1 MPNSYKNIAICS
13 NCIND
18 EFLKRIVETNCTAHL
33 CHECG
38 AVSANAIEL
47 EALGKLMEPII
58 RDNFALGESV
68 RQFSED
74 DHDWWEQEGE
84 PLQYIVQEV
93 LGQYFNCENEIVSAI
108 CSAEEVWPQNGEEL
122 FFDTT
127 ASYVQSNIRVSDYY
141 SKWSDLLDEIKHK
154 RRFFSPS
161 AKSHFKLLFDGVES
175 VRSFNQAK
183 GTFESVIAEVS
194 VGSIFYRAR
203 ICDKDKNL
211 ADFYL
216 DPLKHVGPPPNHM
229 ASAGRMNA
237 EGVPVFYGAMDIETC
252 IAEIRPVI
260 SDASVVIGLETT
272 LPLKLLDF
280 TKLETATG
288 SKNLS
293 YFQPDFK
300 MQIEKHA
307 FLRRLHSLISQPI
320 LQTKSSDYLIT
331 QTMAEY
337 LAHVHDVTFDG
348 IIFASAQRKGGKNVV
363 IFPGLDSTQDSST
376 RFPLRYV
383 DGSIKLFTT
392 KAINYHHNEH
402 TVSMN
407 EGHPYIHID
416 YSDD

>member
-13 NCIND
+13 NCIDD
-18 EFLKRIVETNCTAHL
+18 EFLKRIVETNCTVHL
-33 CHECG
+33 CHVCG
-38 AVSANAIEL
+38 AVDTNAIEL

-68 RQFSED
+68 RQFGED
-74 DHDWWEQEGE
+74 DHDWWEQQGE
-84 PLQYIVQEV
+84 SLQSVVHEV
-93 LGQYFNCENEIVSAI
+93 LGQYFSCENEIVSAI
-108 CSAEEVWPQNGEEL
+108 CSAEEVWPPHGEEP
-122 FFDTT
+122 FFVTT
-127 ASYVQSNIRVSDYY
+127 SSYVQNDVRVSDYY
-141 SKWSDLLDEIKHK
+141 SKWSGLLDEIKHK

-175 VRSFNQAK
+175 VRSFNSEQGA
-183 GTFESVIAEVS
+183 FESVITEVS
-194 VGSIFYRAR
+194 LGSIFYRAR

-211 ADFYL
+211 ADFYR
-216 DPLKHVGPPPNHM
+216 DPSNHVGPPPNHL

-237 EGVPVFYGAMDIETC
+237 EGVSVFYGAMDIETC
-252 IAEIRPVI
+252 IAEVRPVI
-260 SDASVVIGLETT
+260 SDASVVIELETT
-272 LPLKLLDF
+272 LPLRLLDF
-280 TKLETATG
+280 TKLETATS
-288 SKNLS
+288 SKSLS

-300 MQIEKHA
+300 KQIEKHA
-307 FLRRLHSLISQPI
+307 FLRTLHGLISQPI

-348 IIFASAQRKGGKNVV
+348 IVFASAQRQGGKNVV
-363 IFPGLDSTQDSST
+363 IFQRVDSTEEPSS

-392 KAINYHHNEH
+392 EAISYAHNEH
-402 TVSMN
+402 TVSMID
-407 EGHPYIHID
+407 GHPYVHID